1 LPGAAACPFRAGISP
16 IAGLA
21 GILVGALVVCGGTFF
36 PAALAQDAPGLRPV
50 IDPAESN
57 TETIPDTVP
66 RTRSR
71 TAPNYGR
78 PRPLADKRLLY
89 PGRRKEARKP
99 LTRLE
104 PYLTSPRSIR
114 DRDPLSGP
122 PPVQYAEPQRIP
134 RKRRP
139 RIEDDPYAPLGIN
152 MGAMRVLP
160 FVEFSGGY
168 DTNAGQ
174 AATGAKGSSL
184 ARIDAGFRAFSL
196 WSRHEFTM
204 DVRGG
209 YAKYFSNSNA
219 NRPDGAAKA
228 TLRLDVTRDTA
239 LNFELRGSLTTQRP
253 GSPEVNAA
261 VQGRPAISSYGAT
274 AGVTQKFGRLEAGI
288 AGLVDRTEYED
299 GKLNNGAVLRLSR
312 DNYTATGLRGRIG
325 YEVTPGIKPFAEAT
339 VDQRKRDEAIDVNGF
354 ARNSSGVA
362 AKVGT
367 TFEISRILTGE
378 VSAGYAKRKY
388 DDARLPSLAA
398 ATFDASLIWTATPL
412 TTVTFR
418 AQSLLNETTIP
429 GAAGSVSRTGSLE
442 INHALLR
449 NLNLGATAVWQNN
462 KYQGV
467 ALSENILAGTLRAE
481 YKLTR
486 SVSVKGSFTHT
497 RLRSTQP
504 GSDYTA
510 NTFLLGLRLQ
520 R

>member
-1 LPGAAACPFRAGISP
+1 LWGLKPTPDRLPGAAACPFRAGISP

-209 YAKYFSNSNA
+209 YAK
-219 NRPDGAAKA
+219 
-228 TLRLDVTRDTA
+228 
-239 LNFELRGSLTTQRP
+239 
-253 GSPEVNAA
+253 
-261 VQGRPAISSYGAT
+261 
-274 AGVTQKFGRLEAGI
+274 
-288 AGLVDRTEYED
+288 
-299 GKLNNGAVLRLSR
+299 
-312 DNYTATGLRGRIG
+312 
-325 YEVTPGIKPFAEAT
+325 
-339 VDQRKRDEAIDVNGF
+339 
-354 ARNSSGVA
+354 
-362 AKVGT
+362 
-367 TFEISRILTGE
+367 
-378 VSAGYAKRKY
+378 
-388 DDARLPSLAA
+388 
-398 ATFDASLIWTATPL
+398 
-412 TTVTFR
+412 
-418 AQSLLNETTIP
+418 
-429 GAAGSVSRTGSLE
+429 
-442 INHALLR
+442 
-449 NLNLGATAVWQNN
+449 
-462 KYQGV
+462 
-467 ALSENILAGTLRAE
+467 
-481 YKLTR
+481 
-486 SVSVKGSFTHT
+486 
-497 RLRSTQP
+497 
-504 GSDYTA
+504 
-510 NTFLLGLRLQ
+510 
-520 R
+520 